1 MSEAAEDKGWL
12 GVAEKGSAW
21 GIATTVWLA
30 TVAGRPAA
38 RLLIRVV
45 ALWYTLLHPGVRRAS
60 RSWWQRLEGKNPSLL
75 TIYRHVLRF
84 AQVVLDRCFFVQ
96 GKFDLF
102 TIERDG
108 HQHLVDLHAT
118 GRGALL
124 LSAHIGSTEAMAA
137 GGYHDL
143 LKIRVV
149 GYFKNAAMINAAL
162 GKLDPKSATR
172 VVSIEPGSADSV
184 LAIRD
189 RIEAGELLA
198 VAGDRIGLSDRTVT
212 AEFFGEPARFATGPF
227 LLAAILKCPVY
238 FVCGLYEEPNKYKLF
253 CEPFAERIDLPRKD
267 REAALQRYASQYAQ
281 RLEHYARQAPDNWF
295 NFFDF
300 WSQS

>member
-1 MSEAAEDKGWL
+1 MTATRSDGDWL

-21 GIATTVWLA
+21 GIATTIWLA

-38 RLLIRVV
+38 RLLVRGI

-60 RSWWQRLEGKNPSLL
+60 RIWWQHVRGQPPSLGQ
-75 TIYRHVLRF
+75 IYQHVLRF
-84 AQVVLDRCFFVQ
+84 AQTVLDRCFFLQ

-108 HQHLVDLHAT
+108 HQHLVDLHES

-137 GGYHDL
+137 GGYRDQ

-162 GKLDPKSATR
+162 GRLDPKSATR
-172 VVSIEPGSADSV
+172 VVNIEPGSADSV

-227 LLAAILKCPVY
+227 LLAAMLKCPVY
-238 FVCGLYEEPNKYKLF
+238 FVGGLYEEPNKYKLF
-253 CEPFAERIDLPRKD
+253 CEPFADRIELPRKD
-267 REAALQRYASQYAQ
+267 REAALQRYAAQYAQ

-295 NFFDF
+295 NFYDF
-300 WSQS
+300 WSKS